1 MDKKKSNNDLMGKIP
16 NYFTLIGILLSI
28 LSVLSLIYAIKIL
41 FY

>member
-1 MDKKKSNNDLMGKIP
+1 MNKKKQSNDLMGKIP

-28 LSVLSLIYAIKIL
+28 LSISSLIYAIKIL